1 MQLTEKEFLE
11 KIETH
16 KGIIYKVTRIYFEN
30 QDDREDLF
38 QEIIL
43 QTWKSLTSFEGK
55 SKFSTWLYRIAL
67 NTAIVFFKKE
77 KKRSN
82 SIREQQLQPI
92 TTEDDT
98 NEKETQLAH
107 FYKAVYQL
115 DKIEKAIILQYIDG
129 LSGDEISKNLGLSPV
144 NTRVKLNRTKKK
156 IQNIIKQKGYEF

>member
-11 KIETH
+11 KINVH
-16 KGIIYKVTRIYFEN
+16 KGIIYKVIRIYFEN
-30 QDDREDLF
+30 HDDREDLF

-43 QTWKSLTSFEGK
+43 QTWKSLPSFQGK
-55 SKFSTWLYRIAL
+55 SQFSTWLYRIAL

-77 KKRSN
+77 KKRN
-82 SIREQQLQPI
+82 DSIRNDQLQPI
-92 TTEDDT
+92 SMQDDAS
-98 NEKETQLAH
+98 EKETQLVH

-129 LSGDEISKNLGLSPV
+129 LSGDEISKNLGLSAV

-156 IQNIIKQKGYEF
+156 LQNIIKQQGYEF